1 MKNSIFNRKKLIFHR
16 NRVSKNWFKNAY
28 IKYEA
33 SKRLNERIIEL
44 DKNFEMVLDL
54 GSHSGEL
61 SKILNNNSKIKKII
75 QSELSI
81 KLAKN
86 AKKINSSIINCD
98 EENLPFKPNVF
109 NAVISSM
116 SLHWVNNF
124 NNLLKNIKNILKSD
138 GLILANFLGGETL
151 NELKKV
157 LISAETEI
165 LGGTSLRVSPFV
177 DIKSVGSLLQSA
189 GFNMPVV
196 DSDKIIVTHKSIINL
211 LKDLRNMAENSSLNY
226 KVIPLRRDVLKRADE
241 IYKNKFFTF
250 NKRIVSS
257 FDLITMIA
265 WK

>member
-165 LGGTSLRVSPFV
+165 LGGTSLRVSPFL
-177 DIKSVGSLLQSA
+177 DIKTAGSVLQSS
-189 GFNMPVV
+189 GFTMPVV
-196 DSDKIIVTHKSIINL
+196 DIEKIVVTHQSIFNL
-211 LKDLRNMAENSSLNY
+211 FRDLRFMAETSCIDHQLL
-226 KVIPLRRDVLKRADE
+226 PLRRDVLKRADE
-241 IYKNKFFTF
+241 IYKNKFSTLNNRIESTF
-250 NKRIVSS
+250 E
-257 FDLITMIA
+257 LITMVG